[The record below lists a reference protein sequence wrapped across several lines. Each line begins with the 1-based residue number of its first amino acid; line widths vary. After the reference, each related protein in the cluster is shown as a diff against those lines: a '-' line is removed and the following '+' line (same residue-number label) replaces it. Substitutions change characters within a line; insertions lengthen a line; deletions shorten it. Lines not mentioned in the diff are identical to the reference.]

1 MNDYY
6 PLGVDWWVIALAAL
20 IFTIAGAW
28 AYKNDGLPHS
38 LGQAALPVVLL
49 TAFGWFTDM
58 PEYSA
63 WIIAGLTAALWFVGM
78 LMPSE
83 RDDAWHFGALL
94 VAWLGKLVAS
104 ALPWVWA
111 VLTGQVTV
119 PLVVLLVLAILA
131 VVGIAGWRSERVR
144 SGYSNLRH
152 RLRGRRAR
160 TA

>member
-6 PLGVDWWVIALAAL
+6 PLGLDWWAVGLIALA
-20 IFTIAGAW
+20 FTGVGVW
-28 AYKNDGLPHS
+28 AYLKDGVPHS
-38 LGQAALPVVLL
+38 LGNMALPVAFV
-49 TAFGWFTDM
+49 TAFGWFTDL
-58 PEYSA
+58 PESSA
-63 WIIAGLTAALWFVGM
+63 WIVASVTAALWFVGM

-83 RDDAWHFGALL
+83 RDDPWHFGALA

-104 ALPWVWA
+104 TLPWVWA

-119 PLVVLLVLAILA
+119 PLVVLLALVLAA
-131 VVGIAGWRSERVR
+131 VIGIAGWRSERVR

-152 RLRGRRAR
+152 FARRRRAR

>member
-6 PLGVDWWVIALAAL
+6 PLGFDWWVIALVAL
-20 IFTIAGAW
+20 AFTFVGAW

-49 TAFGWFTDM
+49 TAFGWQLDL

-63 WIIAGLTAALWFVGM
+63 WIVTSVTAALWFVGM

-83 RDDAWHFGALL
+83 RDDIWHFGALL
-94 VAWLGKLVAS
+94 VAWFGKLAAS
-104 ALPWVWA
+104 TLPWIWG
-111 VLTGQVTV
+111 VLFGNVSMPLIV
-119 PLVVLLVLAILA
+119 PITLAILA

-144 SGYSNLRH
+144 NGFGTARGYLR
-152 RLRGRRAR
+152 RRRVR